1 MFAGS
6 AHSSR
11 NGRWRFRQRLPIR
24 PDLGAGV
31 LMAALGV
38 FLALLGGAGCASG
51 EVETAPGF
59 SLPAAHGREVAL
71 TQLLQEH
78 EAVVLVFYR
87 GFF

>member
-1 MFAGS
+1 MFVVD
-6 AHSSR
+6 AHTSE
-11 NGRWRFRQRLPIR
+11 NGRGQFCRRLPVR
-24 PDLGAGV
+24 RVLGAGV
-31 LMAALGV
+31 LLAALGV
-38 FLALLGGAGCASG
+38 FLVLLGGAGCASS

-59 SLPAAHGREVAL
+59 SLPAANGREVAL